1 MDPEADKIAFRG
13 RLTEK
18 DWRRAMSLVRASQ
31 QTISPY
37 LAGTFALLAGLLFV
51 AVAIVNFWLLI
62 PGGLLLYFAWSQ
74 LTGDRRSFRQM
85 QSLDEI
91 SGSFSAA
98 GYVTNY
104 LGATTDSRWNSV
116 RRCLTSRNI
125 VVLETAPQTF
135 LILPRHYFASDE
147 AWKAL
152 RHLLS
157 TATPSRPTNPHL
169 FTPLPAGED
178 RVSFFAKGVG
188 KMVLYIAIFVAL
200 AMLYSAWRGAAR

>member
-1 MDPEADKIAFRG
+1 MDPEADKISFRG

-31 QTISPY
+31 RTISPY

-85 QSLDEI
+85 QSLEEI
-91 SGSFSAA
+91 SGSLSAA
-98 GYVTNY
+98 GFETNY
-104 LGATTDSRWNSV
+104 LGATTQSRWNSV
-116 RRCLTSRNI
+116 LRCLTSRNI

-135 LILPRHYFASDE
+135 LLLPRHYFASDE

-152 RHLLS
+152 QQLLQHRRS
-157 TATPSRPTNPHL
+157 QPPHQPA
-169 FTPLPAGED
+169 PLHA
-178 RVSFFAKGVG
+178 
-188 KMVLYIAIFVAL
+188 
-200 AMLYSAWRGAAR
+200 AARRRGSSGLLLQGGRKNAALHRDFRRARHALFGLECS